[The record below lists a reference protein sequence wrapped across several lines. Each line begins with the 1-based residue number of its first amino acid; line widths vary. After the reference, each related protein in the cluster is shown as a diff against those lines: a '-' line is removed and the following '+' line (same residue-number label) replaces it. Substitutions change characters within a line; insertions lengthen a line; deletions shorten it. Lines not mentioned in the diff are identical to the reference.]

1 MGKIFNNGLDKNDQ
15 KEGLLKRLKNI
26 EDKNKDQGE
35 KQLDEIKNINMSSKP
50 LKTII
55 FFSTIGE
62 KAKKLMNE
70 IKIID
75 DWLDTAQLVFTKT
88 DGKTK
93 YDFNKFTFPSKFTL
107 KIYHHDL
114 TLQEA
119 EDDQQE
125 LKI

>member
-1 MGKIFNNGLDKNDQ
+1 MIGLT
-15 KEGLLKRLKNI
+15 LH
-26 EDKNKDQGE
+26 
-35 KQLDEIKNINMSSKP
+35 NM
-50 LKTII
+50 
-55 FFSTIGE
+55 
-62 KAKKLMNE
+62 
-70 IKIID
+70 
-75 DWLDTAQLVFTKT
+75 T